1 MTSTP
6 AMTAEPASLAT
17 SCATR
22 VTRAI
27 GAGTRDE
34 RFPPDLLFAPELDFP
49 EAALRDDEL
58 PAALRFDVEL
68 PVRDVDALRPED
80 ALRALEAPEAA
91 DLRELVFFDFF
102 LPALFDAA
110 LLPDFPRDFFALVAI
125 DASPRS
131 R

>member
-1 MTSTP
+1 M
-6 AMTAEPASLAT
+6 
-17 SCATR
+17 
-22 VTRAI
+22 TRAI

-34 RFPPDLLFAPELDFP
+34 RFPLALLFVPELDFP

-58 PAALRFDVEL
+58 PVALRFVVEL
-68 PVRDVDALRPED
+68 PARDVDAPRPED

-91 DLRELVFFDFF
+91 DLRELVLFDFF
-102 LPALFDAA
+102 LPALFDEAP
-110 LLPDFPRDFFALVAI
+110 LPDFPRDFFALVAI